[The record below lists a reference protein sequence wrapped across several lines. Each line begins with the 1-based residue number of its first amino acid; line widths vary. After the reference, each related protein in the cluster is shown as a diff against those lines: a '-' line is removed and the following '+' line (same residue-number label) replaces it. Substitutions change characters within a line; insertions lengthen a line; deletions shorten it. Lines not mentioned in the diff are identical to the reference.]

1 LNPCYARFAGFDTT
15 EEFMA
20 SGQLA
25 FDDLCYYTLSHGD
38 PSFIHQH
45 VVDAFAAQ
53 SSTGHDKPIRL
64 TFALVGL
71 YLHVE
76 EGFSGRQVQLA
87 HMRLA
92 QKKRQWPAFTLPH
105 NRGAI
110 TVTDVIAVAEGAE
123 RDRMIHE
130 WCASVWDAF
139 RGNREIVMNLVRDIP
154 PSAPRRAT

>member
-1 LNPCYARFAGFDTT
+1 MSSD
-15 EEFMA
+15 
-20 SGQLA
+20 QLA
-25 FDDLCYYTLSHGD
+25 FDELCYYTLAHGD

-53 SSTGHDKPIRL
+53 TSTGHDKPIRL

-76 EGFSGRQVQLA
+76 ENYSGREVQLA

-92 QKKRQWPAFTLPH
+92 RRKRRWPAFALPH
-105 NRGAI
+105 DRGAI
-110 TVTDVIAVAEGAE
+110 TVTDVVAATDGAD

-130 WCASVWDAF
+130 WCASVWEAF
-139 RGNREIVMNLVRDIP
+139 RENREIVINLVRDIP
-154 PSAPRRAT
+154 PSAPRPAT